1 MQISKLYSNLKD
13 KFHDIVFNI
22 DGLNI
27 VYAEITDPENYNK
40 DTHNLGKS
48 TLIELIDFMLLKKRS
63 KESFLFKHSN
73 LFKDFEFFLE
83 LSLSGGA
90 KYLTIKRS
98 VKSNTKISLLLHE
111 ERQQDFSA
119 EVMDIWTHSDVPLAK
134 AKALLDAYLSFEP
147 IKPWTFRVGL
157 PYFLRS
163 QYDYQD
169 VFQLNRFKGQHKD
182 WKPYLF
188 QILGFDGNLMK
199 RTYDIDDEVSEVE
212 SQIRIVRREFPGS
225 IDSIDKLNGKI
236 LLVDNEIRDLETSLD
251 TLSFKEID
259 DRITDDLVSKIET
272 SVSAL
277 NEIRYSLSLEAETI
291 KNQLSL
297 DCVEDIQKTRKIFEE
312 ASFYFSEQLLK
323 DYNSLIDFNR
333 RITIDR
339 KKFLTIRLHQIM
351 DELIEVDKDLS
362 KYNEERQRAL
372 SILMET
378 KTGRRFK
385 DYQKSLVNLKTQRE
399 LLEKMKDITEKLEFL
414 ENQIKELQRERN
426 IATVNIENE
435 IKRGNNT
442 YNNIRTAFSKS
453 VKEVLGEEA
462 IISIT
467 PNKANNF
474 EFEAEIVNTGKITS
488 QSKGT
493 SYKQVLCA
501 MFDLSILKVYADK
514 PFFKFVYHDGILEG
528 LDDRKKIQ
536 LLNHARKVCQNYN
549 LQYILSV
556 IDSDWPMELPNS
568 KYPLIDGE
576 IIVNLSDIGSTG
588 RLFKIDVF

>member
-40 DTHNLGKS
+40 DTHNLGKT

-111 ERQQDFSA
+111 ERQKDFSA

-259 DRITDDLVSKIET
+259 ERITDDLVSKIET

-291 KNQLSL
+291 KNQLIL

-312 ASFYFSEQLLK
+312 ASLYFSEQLLK
-323 DYNSLIDFNR
+323 DYNNLIDFNR

-339 KKFLTIRLHQIM
+339 KKFLSIRFNQIM

-378 KTGRRFK
+378 KTGRRFR

-414 ENQIKELQRERN
+414 ENQIKELQQERN

-442 YNNIRTAFSKS
+442 YNDIRTAFSKS

-467 PNKANNF
+467 PNKAKNF

-493 SYKQVLCA
+493 SNKQVLCA
-501 MFDLSILKVYADK
+501 MFDLSILQVYADK

-536 LLNHARKVCQNYN
+536 LLNHARNVCQNYN

-556 IDSDWPMELPNS
+556 IDSDWPMERANS

-576 IIVNLSDIGSTG
+576 IIVNLSDIGPTG
-588 RLFKIDVF
+588 RLFKIDIF

>member
-1 MQISKLYSNLKD
+1 
-13 KFHDIVFNI
+13 
-22 DGLNI
+22 
-27 VYAEITDPENYNK
+27 
-40 DTHNLGKS
+40 
-48 TLIELIDFMLLKKRS
+48 
-63 KESFLFKHSN
+63 
-73 LFKDFEFFLE
+73 
-83 LSLSGGA
+83 
-90 KYLTIKRS
+90 
-98 VKSNTKISLLLHE
+98 LLHE
-111 ERQQDFSA
+111 ERQKDFSA
-119 EVMDIWTHSDVPLAK
+119 EVMDIWTHSDIPLAK

-147 IKPWTFRVGL
+147 FKPWTYRVGL

-188 QILGFDGNLMK
+188 QILGFDGSQMK

-259 DRITDDLVSKIET
+259 ERITDDLVSKIET

-291 KNQLSL
+291 KKQLRL

-312 ASFYFSEQLLK
+312 ASLYFSEQLLK

-339 KKFLTIRLHQIM
+339 KKFLLIRFNQIM
-351 DELIEVDKDLS
+351 NELIEVDKDLS
-362 KYNEERQRAL
+362 KYNEDRQRAL
-372 SILMET
+372 SILMES
-378 KTGRRFK
+378 KTGRRFR

-399 LLEKMKDITEKLEFL
+399 LLEKMKDITEKLEFF
-414 ENQIKELQRERN
+414 ENQIKELQQERN

-435 IKRGNNT
+435 IKRGNDT
-442 YNNIRTAFSKS
+442 YNDIRTAFSKS

-467 PNKANNF
+467 PNKAENF
-474 EFEAEIVNTGKITS
+474 EFEAEIVNTGEITS

-501 MFDLSILKVYADK
+501 MFDLSILQVYADK

-536 LLNHARKVCQNYN
+536 LLNHARNV
-549 LQYILSV
+549 
-556 IDSDWPMELPNS
+556 
-568 KYPLIDGE
+568 
-576 IIVNLSDIGSTG
+576 
-588 RLFKIDVF
+588 